1 MGLEVSEQ
9 NKSKINNDESGMEDA
24 LRNTEAMPVESTQS
38 SQGMGSAGPL
48 LIFLG
53 PQSLGLLEFRPELR
67 ELLLQIS

>member
-9 NKSKINNDESGMEDA
+9 NKSKTKDDESETDAA

-38 SQGMGSAGPL
+38 SQGMVSAGPL

-53 PQSLGLLEFRPELR
+53 P
-67 ELLLQIS
+67 